1 MRSAWFVLSLLSLTL
16 ASGALAQSGSAIGKG
31 GAGSSAT
38 TGIATGPMSDSEIQ
52 KLGAQYLTDCIQDWD
67 RGTHMSKQD
76 WTRTCR
82 RVVQRR
88 IDYLRQQ
95 EKQ

>member
-1 MRSAWFVLSLLSLTL
+1 M
-16 ASGALAQSGSAIGKG
+16 GKG
-31 GAGSSAT
+31 GATAPAT
-38 TGIATGPMSDSEIQ
+38 TGAVNTPMSDSEIQ

-88 IDYLRQQ
+88 IDYMRQQ
-95 EKQ
+95 DKE

>member
-1 MRSAWFVLSLLSLTL
+1 MRTLLVVGSVLLAP
-16 ASGALAQSGSAIGKG
+16 ASGAALGQPAPSTGTGAAPSASPTSN
-31 GAGSSAT
+31 ASS
-38 TGIATGPMSDSEIQ
+38 PQEIQ
-52 KLGAQYLTDCIQDWD
+52 KLGAQYLTDCVNDWD

-76 WTRTCR
+76 WARTCR

-95 EKQ
+95 EK